1 MLKIVMLS
9 CRIKL
14 IFNEKFLLK
23 KESIWNIILNFTTKN
38 TQLKE
43 RNNHESYK
51 LLLTKFSLKKI
62 NI

>member
-23 KESIWNIILNFTTKN
+23 KESIWNIILNFKTKN
-38 TQLKE
+38 QQLKE